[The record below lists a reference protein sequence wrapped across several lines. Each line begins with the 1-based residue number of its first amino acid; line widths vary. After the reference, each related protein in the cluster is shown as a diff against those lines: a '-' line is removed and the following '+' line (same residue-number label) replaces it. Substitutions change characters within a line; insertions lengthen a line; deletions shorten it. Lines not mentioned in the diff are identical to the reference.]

1 MDMPTF
7 DHMTTLLLTAEQASN
22 GGAVTVDLFHGN
34 EEVLSGGA
42 LAPIWE
48 GDATPIGRLVAQKG
62 RICWVM
68 AKGRGATLSEILTG
82 ETGVPR
88 ETLEEIFRTAKAEG
102 IPFCE
107 KLASFDLVEGDSVR
121 RALRN
126 QAGAAL
132 ASLAWTRNQ
141 EELACSIGR
150 IPHLSYDPRFTFDA
164 LELLQAAIQQS
175 KELKRDLGRLPFTYA
190 RLAPKLQAAICFRE
204 SPSGDVPLV
213 PVSCWCR
220 RSIGIGDALDLAYS
234 GLSATQPSD
243 LVASE
248 ISPIAL
254 ISHGNSECWLCSYT
268 EPYLCLF
275 QIDTQA
281 QYLALM
287 ESLVAERRPPAK
299 SD

>member
-1 MDMPTF
+1 MPTF
-7 DHMTTLLLTAEQASN
+7 DHMATLLLTAERASSA
-22 GGAVTVDLFHGN
+22 GAVTVDLFHSN

-48 GDATPIGRLVAQKG
+48 EDGAPIGRMVAQKG

-68 AKGRGATLSEILTG
+68 VKGAGSTLSEILTG

-88 ETLEEIFRTAKAEG
+88 ETLEEIFRAAKAEG

-107 KLASFDLVEGDSVR
+107 KLAGVDLVKENEVR

-132 ASLAWTRNQ
+132 ASLAWARNQ
-141 EELACSIGR
+141 QELACSIGK

-175 KELKRDLGRLPFTYA
+175 VELKQELGALPLTYA
-190 RLAPKLQAAICFRE
+190 RMAPKLQAAICFRE
-204 SPSGDVPLV
+204 SPTGDLPLT
-213 PVSCWCR
+213 PVSSWCR
-220 RSIGIGDALDLAYS
+220 RSIGIGEALDLAFD

-287 ESLVAERRPPAK
+287 ESLVEERRPSATMG
-299 SD
+299 